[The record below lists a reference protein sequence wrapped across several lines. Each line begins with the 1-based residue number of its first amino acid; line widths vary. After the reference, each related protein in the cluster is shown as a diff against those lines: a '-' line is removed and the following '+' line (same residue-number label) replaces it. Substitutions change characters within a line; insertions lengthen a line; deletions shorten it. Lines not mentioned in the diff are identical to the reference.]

1 MINWQRVFIA
11 FPAVAQLWYPTRQG
25 YLPAVEGAIT
35 NQVYRSVKMSLTIEV
50 KLSLAEEMVRQLH
63 ERAQRWGVSEA
74 VVVEQ
79 ALGLLFAQDDPSPLS
94 DYWFAVS
101 AMREDWEAMPEDW
114 DVAEV
119 DNGVSTR

>member
-1 MINWQRVFIA
+1 M
-11 FPAVAQLWYPTRQG
+11 
-25 YLPAVEGAIT
+25 
-35 NQVYRSVKMSLTIEV
+35 SVVIEV

-94 DYWFAVS
+94 DYWFSVL
-101 AMREDWEAMPEDW
+101 AMRDDWEEMPEDW
-114 DVAEV
+114 VVVEV

>member
-1 MINWQRVFIA
+1 M
-11 FPAVAQLWYPTRQG
+11 
-25 YLPAVEGAIT
+25 
-35 NQVYRSVKMSLTIEV
+35 SVVIEV

-94 DYWFAVS
+94 DYWFSVS
-101 AMREDWEAMPEDW
+101 AMRDDWAEMPEDW
-114 DVAEV
+114 VVVEV